1 MTVRQ
6 DPTESRGQARRARER
21 STTDAERPGQD
32 STDTEGLL
40 GARTDREDQ
49 RLVKVDADDFYDP
62 ELMIDTIY
70 RG

>member
-1 MTVRQ
+1 MTVRH
-6 DPTESRGQARRARER
+6 DPAESRGQAGRARER
-21 STTDAERPGQD
+21 PTTDAERPGQG

-62 ELMIDTIY
+62 ELMIETIY